1 MTTLPS
7 GVATAP
13 TLAATFVLIFF
24 WGGELSVFVV
34 LFSLTSRVG
43 HEGDP
48 DLVLLPLGL
57 VLPAEAVAGE
67 ELDLDGTVS
76 H

>member
-1 MTTLPS
+1 ML
-7 GVATAP
+7 
-13 TLAATFVLIFF
+13 
-24 WGGELSVFVV
+24 VV

-57 VLPAEAVAGE
+57 VLAAEPVAGE
-67 ELDLDGTVS
+67 ELDLERTKSIGFPQKNS
-76 H
+76 HIFDFL

>member
-1 MTTLPS
+1 MS
-7 GVATAP
+7 N
-13 TLAATFVLIFF
+13 FIFC
-24 WGGELSVFVV
+24 L
-34 LFSLTSRVG
+34 LTGRVR
-43 HEGDP
+43 HEGYP

>member
-1 MTTLPS
+1 M
-7 GVATAP
+7 
-13 TLAATFVLIFF
+13 
-24 WGGELSVFVV
+24 FVV

-57 VLPAEAVAGE
+57 VLAAEPVAGE
-67 ELDLDGTVS
+67 ELDLERTKSIGFPQKIVIY
-76 H
+76 